1 MEKKKIKI
9 DYKDL
14 TIKPMQ
20 ADEGVMNLLSV
31 RDHFAMSAMSGILS
45 NGADTIRRDRLEA
58 LGVMAYQIADA
69 MLKAREQKD
78 E

>member
-1 MEKKKIKI
+1 MGQKKIKI

-20 ADEGVMNLLSV
+20 SDEGVMEILSI
-31 RDHFAMSAMSGILS
+31 RDYFAMSAMNGVLS
-45 NGADTIRRDRLEA
+45 NYADSIQKDRLEA